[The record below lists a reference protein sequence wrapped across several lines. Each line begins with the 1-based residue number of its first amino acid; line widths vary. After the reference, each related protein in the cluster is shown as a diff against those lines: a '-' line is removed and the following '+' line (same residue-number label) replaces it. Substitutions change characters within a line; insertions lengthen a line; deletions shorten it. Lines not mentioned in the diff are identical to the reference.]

1 MLTDVVYREV
11 LRLSAVA
18 HRYLAEHSTSGAEV
32 IIEEMNELLDEAT
45 RSGIVV
51 SDATIRERDEVVK
64 FYNLFVWI
72 DSLDESIDEKIESF
86 KRSDAC

>member
-18 HRYLAEHSTSGAEV
+18 HRYLAENSTLGAEV
-32 IIEEMNELLDEAT
+32 VIEEMNELLDEAT

-51 SDATIRERDEVVK
+51 SDATICERDEVVK
-64 FYNLFVWI
+64 FYNLFVWV

>member
-32 IIEEMNELLDEAT
+32 VIEEMNELLDEAA
-45 RSGIVV
+45 RSGIAV
-51 SDATIRERDEVVK
+51 SDATICERDEVVK